1 MKRRKLIGVI
11 ITDCYVRFQEDILR
25 GVIRQAFRT
34 GCDIAVVTPFNNFYS
49 HSLHKD
55 TEKEIF
61 KLLLS
66 DRFDGFLYDRASF
79 FGDEIKKYLDS
90 LLLRTGKPVM
100 LLDSDDH
107 RSFESTSI
115 DDAEAF
121 ETITSHLIEVHG
133 LRKIYC
139 LTGPKNAY
147 VAEERLK
154 GYKNAMR
161 SHGIN
166 PEKSWMRYGDFW
178 KDSAR
183 QLAADIAGGIIG
195 RPEAVVCGND
205 NMAESLISA
214 LAENGIRV
222 PEDTAVTGYDNNP
235 DAAGFEPS
243 ITTYSRP
250 NFQMGAEAFRR
261 LYRIITGRI
270 CNKIPNREGGLCIG
284 ESCGCGVK
292 RSKRKP
298 DRLDRMIGNYEK
310 ILFRGDMLFDI
321 TNAEDPPQF
330 SDRLDSHTFIL
341 YKMKDLFVC
350 LTKKYMD
357 SAAGSFTD
365 KLTFECGDDV
375 RLILS
380 KHGVERRYPGPEY
393 FSSADI
399 LPFFSEERPF
409 PSAFY
414 ISPLNYNDNFF
425 GYAALSFG
433 KRDMSFSSLYVQW
446 ATYVDI
452 ALEQVRIRSFM
463 NSVISNANKALLYD
477 DYTGL
482 PNRNGMMMEFSR
494 KLSAD
499 ACGSLEC
506 LRFELTGISKTYY
519 QSGEEKCRRI
529 VAGFAD
535 AVKICLGDDEICG
548 LWENDA
554 IVVLTQRR
562 NRSEELYPL
571 VCAHIRESTGTD
583 SCNVDFVLGMAE
595 VPLTPDQSLPDA
607 MHRAMVNRLYTYSL
621 SEQNSNPQFEKLC
634 MLRNRMMK
642 NPENSWSISEI
653 ADELYLSKSYLQK
666 IYKSYF
672 GSSIIEE
679 MIHFRIDKAKDLLV
693 HTDMTVTEISRE
705 CGYSSYNYFVRQ
717 FRAEED
723 MSPSEY
729 RASAQNTAQ

>member
-1 MKRRKLIGVI
+1 VKRRKLIGVV
-11 ITDCYVRFQEDILR
+11 ITDCHVRFQEDILR

-34 GCDIAVVTPFNNFYS
+34 GCDIAVITPFTNFYS
-49 HSLHKD
+49 HSLQKD
-55 TEKEIF
+55 TEREIF

-79 FGDEIKKYLDS
+79 FGEEITKYLDS

-100 LLDSDDH
+100 LLDSGNH

-121 ETITSHLIEVHG
+121 EAITAHLIEVHG
-133 LRKIYC
+133 LKRIYC
-139 LTGPKNAY
+139 LTGPRGAY

-154 GYKNAMR
+154 GYRSAMR
-161 SHGIN
+161 SHGIM

-178 KDSAR
+178 TGSAR
-183 QLAADIAGGIIG
+183 QLAADIADGGIE

-205 NMAESLISA
+205 NTAEALINA
-214 LAENGIRV
+214 LAESGIRV
-222 PEDTAVTGYDNNP
+222 PEDIAVTGYDNNP
-235 DAAGFEPS
+235 EAADTEPS
-243 ITTYSRP
+243 ITTYARP

-292 RSKRKP
+292 RPRSKPGRHE
-298 DRLDRMIGNYEK
+298 RMNANYEK

-321 TNAEDPPQF
+321 TNAEDPQQF
-330 SDRLDSHTFIL
+330 SDRLDSHTYML
-341 YKMKDLFVC
+341 YKMKDLFIC
-350 LTKKYMD
+350 LTKKYIG

-375 RLILS
+375 RLMLS
-380 KHGVERRYPGPEY
+380 KHGVVRRYPGPEY

-399 LPFFSEERPF
+399 LPFYSEDRPF

-425 GYAALSFG
+425 GYTALSFG
-433 KRDMSFSSLYVQW
+433 KRDMSYSPLYIQW
-446 ATYVDI
+446 ATYVDV

-477 DYTGL
+477 EYTGL

-494 KLSAD
+494 RVSTD
-499 ACGSLEC
+499 AGGSMEC

-529 VAGFAD
+529 VAAFAA
-535 AVKICLGDDEICG
+535 AVKECLSDDEICG
-548 LWENDA
+548 LWETNSIA
-554 IVVLTQRR
+554 VLTPRKDR
-562 NRSEELYPL
+562 CDEIYPL
-571 VCAHIRESTGTD
+571 VCANIRESTGEN
-583 SCNVDFVLGMAE
+583 SCNVDFVLGTAQ
-595 VPLTPDQSLPDA
+595 VPLMPDQNLPDI
-607 MHRAMVNRLYTYSL
+607 MHQAMVNRRCTYSL
-621 SEQNSNPQFEKLC
+621 SEQNINPQFEKLC
-634 MLRNRMMK
+634 MLRNRIMK
-642 NPENSWSISEI
+642 NPENPWNISEI
-653 ADELYLSKSYLQK
+653 AEELYLSKSYLQK

-729 RASAQNTAQ
+729 RTSALSAVQ

>member
-1 MKRRKLIGVI
+1 MKRRKLIGVV
-11 ITDCYVRFQEDILR
+11 ITDCYIRFQEDILR

-34 GCDIAVVTPFNNFYS
+34 GCDIAVIAPFNNFYS

-66 DRFDGFLYDRASF
+66 DRFDGFLYDRSSF
-79 FGDEIKKYLDS
+79 FGEEITKHLDA

-133 LRKIYC
+133 LKRIYC
-139 LTGPKNAY
+139 LTGPKNIY

-154 GYKNAMR
+154 GYRSAMKN
-161 SHGIN
+161 HGIT
-166 PEKSWMRYGDFW
+166 PDKSWMRYGDFW
-178 KDSAR
+178 KESAK
-183 QLAADIAGGIIG
+183 QLAAEIARGDIA

-205 NMAESLISA
+205 NTAESLISA
-214 LAENGIRV
+214 LAEYGIRV
-222 PEDTAVTGYDNNP
+222 PEDIAVTGYDNNP
-235 DAAGFEPS
+235 EAEDFEPA

-292 RSKRKP
+292 HAKKKP
-298 DRLDRMIGNYEK
+298 SRLDRMGANYEK
-310 ILFRGDMLFDI
+310 ILFHGDMLFDI
-321 TNAEDPPQF
+321 TNAEDPLQF
-330 SDRLDSHTFIL
+330 SDRLDSHTFML
-341 YKMKDLFVC
+341 YKMKDLFIC
-350 LTKKYMD
+350 LTKKYID

-375 RLILS
+375 RLILA
-380 KHGVERRYPGPEY
+380 KHGVVRRYPGPEY
-393 FSSADI
+393 FSSADL
-399 LPFFSEERPF
+399 LPFYSEDRPY

-425 GYAALSFG
+425 GYSALSFG
-433 KRDMSFSSLYVQW
+433 KLDMSFSSLYIRWV
-446 ATYVDI
+446 TYVDI

-494 KLSAD
+494 KLSSAPHS
-499 ACGSLEC
+499 SLEC

-529 VAGFAD
+529 VAGFAG
-535 AVKICLGDDEICG
+535 AVKKYLSDDEVCG
-548 LWENDA
+548 LWESDSVA
-554 IVVLTQRR
+554 VLTQRH
-562 NRSEELYPL
+562 NRADELYPL
-571 VCAHIRESTGTD
+571 ICANIRESNGPD
-583 SCNVDFVLGMAE
+583 SCNVDFVLGAAQ
-595 VPLTPDQSLPDA
+595 VTLTPDQSLPDV
-607 MHRAMVNRLYTYSL
+607 MHQAMVNRRFTYTL

-653 ADELYLSKSYLQK
+653 AEELYLSKSYLQK

-679 MIHFRIDKAKDLLV
+679 MIHFRIDKAKDLLL

-717 FRAEED
+717 FRAEEG
-723 MSPSEY
+723 MSPSEF
-729 RASAQNTAQ
+729 RISAKGSGQ